1 VGPGAGATAK
11 ECETA
16 ASVAELAA
24 RQGWIIITGGR
35 PAGVMQAALR
45 GTKAGGGLSLGIIPS
60 SDARDAAPECDVVVA
75 SGLGEARNVLVA
87 LSSDVVIACG
97 MNAGTAS
104 EVAFALAAHRSVVL
118 IAPDPHVTEFF
129 QRIGGALV
137 SIAADPAE
145 AISLA
150 LTQLQRTDATT

>member
-1 VGPGAGATAK
+1 
-11 ECETA
+11 
-16 ASVAELAA
+16 
-24 RQGWIIITGGR
+24 
-35 PAGVMQAALR
+35 MQAALR
-45 GTKAGGGLSLGIIPS
+45 GAKTGGGFSVGIIPS
-60 SDARDAAPECDVVVA
+60 ADAREAAPECDVVVP

-104 EVAFALAAHRSVVL
+104 EVAFALAAHRGVVL

-145 AISLA
+145 AISFA
-150 LTQLQRTDATT
+150 LTQMQRADATT